1 MILTMKIIFP
11 APVMKS
17 HTLPKTILNHIRKV
31 VFYKQ
36 EIHYQI
42 GFPLFL
48 INLLRIDAENKAT
61 KKPNRYI
68 PINTKALYFIP
79 KNVPSEIIS
88 PIMILYT
95 GSLAEHVIKG
105 VTNIVSNLS
114 LTFSIFLVE
123 ITAGIAQAVP
133 ETKGTILFPFSPK
146 GRKSG
151 PSENHSRHI
160 SRIFQQI
167 KEI

>member
-1 MILTMKIIFP
+1 MKIIFP

-61 KKPNRYI
+61 K
-68 PINTKALYFIP
+68 A
-79 KNVPSEIIS
+79 
-88 PIMILYT
+88 
-95 GSLAEHVIKG
+95 
-105 VTNIVSNLS
+105 
-114 LTFSIFLVE
+114 
-123 ITAGIAQAVP
+123 
-133 ETKGTILFPFSPK
+133 
-146 GRKSG
+146 
-151 PSENHSRHI
+151 
-160 SRIFQQI
+160 QQI
-167 KEI
+167 HSHQHQSLIFYS